1 MTWLKKLGPGIL
13 LAGAAI
19 GVSHL
24 VQSTRAGAEYGWVM
38 FIALVVACASKY
50 PFLDFGT
57 RYTAATGK
65 NLLYGYRSLGKPA
78 LYSYGLITLG
88 TMFIILAAVTLVAA
102 GLAENLFQLGW
113 SVQFWSILLLGLCVL
128 IILGGKYSGL
138 DLAMKIILGVLAVAV
153 ISAVVLALAKF
164 EASVVQPEKALPVW
178 SLAGLSFVFA
188 FMGWMP
194 IPLDASVW
202 HSIWILEKKKSQT
215 NTIPTQWLSD
225 FKTGYFTAVIMA
237 VLFFTLGN
245 LVLFGKVDA
254 LPDNAVAFSAV
265 LIELF
270 SENLGGWSKRL
281 ISFAAFTAM
290 FSTVLSITDA
300 YPRVGKAWLRMHSK
314 KDSNFQ
320 KSFLVFL
327 LVVPA
332 GALCILFF
340 LFTNFKSLID
350 FATGITFLSAPVLAW
365 FNLKLIQNT
374 SIPFNMKPTKNYLSF
389 SKLCLLFL
397 IFSALVYLLLL
408 FL

>member
-1 MTWLKKLGPGIL
+1 MAWLKKIGPGII

-24 VQSTRAGAEYGWVM
+24 VQSTRAGAEYGWVL
-38 FIALVVACASKY
+38 IVALLVACASKY

-65 NLLYGYRSLGKPA
+65 NLLFGYRSLGKPA
-78 LYSYGLITLG
+78 LYLYGLITLG

-113 SVQFWSILLLGLCVL
+113 SIQYWSMLLLMVCIL

-138 DLAMKIILGVLAVAV
+138 DLAMKIILGILSIAVVSAV
-153 ISAVVLALAKF
+153 IIAIIKF
-164 EASVVQPEKALPVW
+164 EVAEVRSELALPVW
-178 SLAGLSFVFA
+178 SLTGLGFVFA

-202 HSIWILEKKKSQT
+202 HSIWILEKKKTLSDT
-215 NTIPTQWLSD
+215 SSNQWLRD
-225 FKTGYFTAVIMA
+225 FKTGYFAAVIMA
-237 VLFFTLGN
+237 ILFFALGN
-245 LVLFGKVDA
+245 LVLFGKVEA

-270 SENLGGWSKRL
+270 SSNLGNWSKLL
-281 ISFAAFTAM
+281 IAVAAFTAM

-300 YPRVGKAWLRMHSK
+300 YPRVGKAWLNLHAKEEREFK
-314 KDSNFQ
+314 
-320 KSFLVFL
+320 KSFIVFL
-327 LVVPA
+327 LAVPA

-350 FATGITFLSAPVLAW
+350 FATGITFLSAPILAW
-365 FNLKLIQNT
+365 FNLKLIIKT
-374 SIPFNMKPTKNYLSF
+374 PIPKNIQPSKNYLSF
-389 SKLCLLFL
+389 SKICL
-397 IFSALVYLLLL
+397 IFLVLSALVYLVLL
-408 FL
+408 FW